1 MEGRGNHLDTQ
12 STIEEFIEG
21 AAPKTAHKPYI
32 TTFRKS
38 TQWLWL
44 VGSDALALSLAG
56 FLAIQLRL
64 LLIPRPLNLSFYYSI
79 VLVIIVLL
87 LVFYAVQRLY
97 PGTGISPPN
106 EIRII
111 TLTTSGGMALIA
123 IYLFVFQ
130 RGLLFSR
137 SVYLL
142 FWVLALFFVPTM
154 RLLAKRIGSI
164 IKVWGEPVAII
175 GHGEN
180 IARLLQHLRIHRLY
194 GYVPVLLIDFNDRIT
209 TGLPQEENL
218 PTIHGDS
225 LLEHKTLLK
234 HMGINTAFIIQNN
247 LPKTFQE
254 LFLYEEVFNLRHPIV
269 ISDLG
274 NIGGSAIMPYDLQ
287 GVLGLEVQR
296 NLFMRRYRVM
306 KRVINVFLTITSLPI
321 VLPLGMILG
330 ILIRLDS
337 PGNIFYTQTR
347 LGYLGQPFKLFKF
360 RTMVKEAD
368 KALTEYFIHN
378 PDAKAEW
385 EQGHKLKYDP
395 RVTRIGRFLRQSS
408 LDELPQLWNVL
419 KGEMSLVGPRPIVED
434 EVEYYA
440 QSYRTYKKVKP
451 GMTGLWQVSGRSDT
465 SYENRVNLD
474 EYYVRH
480 WSVWLDFYILMRT
493 LWAVISQRGAY

>member
-1 MEGRGNHLDTQ
+1 M
-12 STIEEFIEG
+12 
-21 AAPKTAHKPYI
+21 
-32 TTFRKS
+32 
-38 TQWLWL
+38 
-44 VGSDALALSLAG
+44 GSDALALILAG
-56 FLAIQLRL
+56 FFAIQLRL
-64 LLIPRPLNLSFYYSI
+64 LLVPRPLNLSYYYST
-79 VLVIIVLL
+79 LSVITLILIG
-87 LVFYAVQRLY
+87 FYSIQRLY

-111 TLTTSGGMALIA
+111 TLTTSGSMALIA
-123 IYLFVFQ
+123 IYLFIFQ
-130 RGLLFSR
+130 RGLFFSR

-142 FWVLALFFVPTM
+142 FWILALFFVPQI
-154 RLLAKRIGSI
+154 RLFAKRLGAIL
-164 IKVWGEPVAII
+164 KVWGEPVAII
-175 GHGEN
+175 GHGKN
-180 IARLLQHLRIHRLY
+180 IGRLLQHLRIHRLY
-194 GYVPVLLIDFNDRIT
+194 GYVPILLIDFNDRIT
-209 TGLPQEENL
+209 TNLPREENL
-218 PTIHGDS
+218 STIHGNS

-254 LFLYEEVFNLRHPIV
+254 LFLYEEVFNLRHPII

-274 NIGGSAIMPYDLQ
+274 TIGGSAIMPYDLQ
-287 GVLGLEVQR
+287 GVLGLKVQR
-296 NLFMRRYRVM
+296 NLFMRRYRLM
-306 KRVINVFLTITSLPI
+306 KRIINVFITIASLPI
-321 VLPLGMILG
+321 VLPLSMIIG
-330 ILIRLDS
+330 ILISLES
-337 PGNIFYTQTR
+337 PGRIFYTQTR
-347 LGYLGQPFKLFKF
+347 LGYLGQPFKLIKF
-360 RTMVKEAD
+360 RTMVKDAD
-368 KALTEYFIHN
+368 EALTEYFQNH

-395 RVTRIGRFLRQSS
+395 RVTQVGRFLRQCS

-434 EVEYYA
+434 EIEYYA
-440 QSYRTYKKVKP
+440 HSYRIYKKVKP